1 MRKIFVP
8 AIVPLFSIS
17 NFFTHYEC
25 LSFKFM
31 NIVTIAILI
40 PITDNANIR
49 NISTSLSV
57 YYLSLGWSHFLPL
70 HTCIFGT
77 QLDFIF
83 EL

>member
-1 MRKIFVP
+1 
-8 AIVPLFSIS
+8 
-17 NFFTHYEC
+17 
-25 LSFKFM
+25 M